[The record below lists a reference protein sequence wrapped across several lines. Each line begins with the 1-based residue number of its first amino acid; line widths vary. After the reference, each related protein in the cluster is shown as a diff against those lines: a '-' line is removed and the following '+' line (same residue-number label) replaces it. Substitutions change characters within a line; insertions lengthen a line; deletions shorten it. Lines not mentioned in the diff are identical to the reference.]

1 MDWNTYQVFKA
12 GILNGSSL
20 ELYAGSLMLS
30 GTAFDNHTDFSIKGE
45 ERDNVLANFTND
57 RDDGSDFVWLG
68 RGRIRGHFGMT
79 TGGHP
84 ALKGHQEIYSAG
96 EVHNGKVVFKSGHFH
111 PGRENAI
118 GFMLDMVDTSCNG
131 LLGLAR
137 DKMVADIARLPM
149 IIYRTE
155 TITYQTTLDQNNAPV
170 APVVPVVHATAIG
183 PAKTAP
189 IAIGGKSVGGGLTS
203 SIAPPVLRVP
213 VITTL
218 DNGASRRR
226 KWQPDSANPN
236 CHECDKAFT
245 FTKRRHHC
253 RRCGHVVCDAC
264 SQGRRYVRFPANSRN
279 IDEENTGRDQVRVCD
294 GCIAVRDI

>member
-1 MDWNTYQVFKA
+1 MDWNAYQIFRA
-12 GILNGSSL
+12 GILNGGSP

-30 GTAFDNHTDFSIKGE
+30 GTVFDNHTDFSIKGE

-57 RDDGSDFVWLG
+57 MDDGCDFVWLG

-96 EVHNGKVVFKSGHFH
+96 EVHNGRVVFKSGHFH

-131 LLGLAR
+131 LIGLAR
-137 DKMVADIARLPM
+137 ERMVADITGFPM
-149 IIYRTE
+149 VIYRTE
-155 TITYQTTLDQNNAPV
+155 TATYQTTLDQINAPV
-170 APVVPVVHATAIG
+170 VAVVPVVPIVATSHTKTQPMAIG
-183 PAKTAP
+183 V
-189 IAIGGKSVGGGLTS
+189 KSVGSGVAS
-203 SIAPPVLRVP
+203 SSVVPISRVP
-213 VITTL
+213 PIMAL
-218 DNGASRRR
+218 GNGASRRKR
-226 KWQPDSANPN
+226 WQPDSANPN

-264 SQGRRYVRFPANSRN
+264 SQGRQYVRFPANSRN
-279 IDEENTGRDQVRVCD
+279 VDEENTSHDQVRVCD
-294 GCIAVRDI
+294 GCTAVRDI